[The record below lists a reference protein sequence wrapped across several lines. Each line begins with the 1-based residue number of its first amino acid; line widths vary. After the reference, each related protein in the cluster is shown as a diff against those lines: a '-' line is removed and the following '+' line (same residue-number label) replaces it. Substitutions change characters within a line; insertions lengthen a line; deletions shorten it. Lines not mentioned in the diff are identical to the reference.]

1 MYQGVRNVRF
11 SENLMCFV
19 FLKHPFRDLPFCLIT
34 DELLVETMKSN
45 LNEEVSNLTEEVQK
59 LNTNFELLKS
69 DFSATRIENNSLNER
84 LIALER
90 QRCANA
96 QYSRWE
102 CLEITSIPS
111 SISDKD
117 FEKVVCKVI
126 PKAEVDIT
134 ADDIEHCHRVGNKSQ
149 TLIKFGN
156 RKVSRKVLSVRKD
169 LNKIKMSD
177 IEITGQSTL
186 YINQSLC
193 PYYRM
198 LWSKTKTLYQKGKI
212 DSFYVSNGNIKIRL
226 QENARP
232 ITISHTHDFIKYFP
246 GVDLSVV
253 M

>member
-1 MYQGVRNVRF
+1 
-11 SENLMCFV
+11 
-19 FLKHPFRDLPFCLIT
+19 
-34 DELLVETMKSN
+34 MKSN
-45 LNEEVSNLTEEVQK
+45 LNEKVSNPTEEVQK

-69 DFSATRIENNSLNER
+69 DFIATRIENNSLSER

-90 QRCANA
+90 QCWANA

-102 CLEITSIPS
+102 CLEITGIPS
-111 SISDKD
+111 SVNDKD
-117 FEKVVCKVI
+117 LEEVVCKTI
-126 PKAEVDIT
+126 TKAGVDIT
-134 ADDIEHCHRVGNKSQ
+134 ADNIEDFHHVGNKGQ
-149 TLIKFGN
+149 TIIKFGK
-156 RKVSRKVLSVRKD
+156 RKVPRQVLSVRKD
-169 LNKIKMSD
+169 LNKVKMSD
-177 IEITGQSTL
+177 IDLTGQSTL

-198 LWSKTKTLYQKGKI
+198 LWSKTKTLYKKGKI

>member
-1 MYQGVRNVRF
+1 
-11 SENLMCFV
+11 
-19 FLKHPFRDLPFCLIT
+19 
-34 DELLVETMKSN
+34 MKSN
-45 LNEEVSNLTEEVQK
+45 LNEKVSNLTEDVQK

-84 LIALER
+84 LIPLER
-90 QRCANA
+90 QCWANA
-96 QYSRWE
+96 QYSRRE
-102 CLEITSIPS
+102 CPEITGIPS
-111 SISDKD
+111 SVCEKD
-117 FEKVVCKVI
+117 LEEVVCKAI
-126 PKAEVDIT
+126 TKAGVDIT
-134 ADDIEHCHRVGNKSQ
+134 ANEIEDCHHIGNKGQ
-149 TLIKFGN
+149 TIIKFGKRN
-156 RKVSRKVLSVRKD
+156 VSRQVFSVRKD
-169 LNKIKMSD
+169 LNKVKMSD
-177 IEITGQSTL
+177 IDLTGQSTL

-198 LWSKTKTLYQKGKI
+198 LWSKTKTLYKKGKI